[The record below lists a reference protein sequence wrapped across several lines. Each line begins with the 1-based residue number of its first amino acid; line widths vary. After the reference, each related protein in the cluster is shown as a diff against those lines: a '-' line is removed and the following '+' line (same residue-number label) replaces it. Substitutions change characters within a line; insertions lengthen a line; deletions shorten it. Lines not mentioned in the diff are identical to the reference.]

1 MLRKGSL
8 HMPEMQPFNELLI
21 LLHTYQIFRQLWKN
35 DRRKPLIVNDIC
47 CRIRD
52 AGYLI

>member
-21 LLHTYQIFRQLWKN
+21 LLHTYQIFLQLWKN
-35 DRRKPLIVNDIC
+35 ENRKPLIVSDIC
-47 CRIRD
+47 SWIQD
-52 AGYLI
+52 PG